1 MRCLNSLLAAGVIIL
16 LVATGCIGTNQPVAT
31 TTLVPKTSSQ
41 EVTSLPTPV
50 LTNTALTLRP
60 ELFPNALVL
69 KTRFPFGT
77 GTNWAGEATTYRI
90 WVNATY
96 QWFNPAD
103 NQYQI
108 RIAPA
113 GKKYLIVFINM
124 VNLGSDRAPLPPH
137 SNIYVLY
144 ENAVISPDPTHAFP
158 MKNSDSLP
166 KVIRIGEIE
175 FSKKLYGTEYV
186 EDFGYSHGQK
196 LGFIDPGESNAVD
209 GYIIYEVPVSLTPEK
224 AYVRIIM
231 PGTDATVWKL
241 G

>member
-1 MRCLNSLLAAGVIIL
+1 MQRLNPLLAAGVIIL
-16 LVATGCIGTNQPVAT
+16 LVATGCIGTNQQANS
-31 TTLVPKTSSQ
+31 TLVPKTYSQ

-50 LTNTALTLRP
+50 LTTTVLTLRP
-60 ELFPNALVL
+60 EPFPNSLGL
-69 KTRFPFGT
+69 KARFPFGT
-77 GTNWAGEATTYRI
+77 GTNWAGEVTTYRI

-103 NQYQI
+103 NQYQT

-113 GKKYLIVFINM
+113 GKKYVIVFINM
-124 VNLGSDRAPLPPH
+124 VNLGSDRAPLPPQ
-137 SNIYVLY
+137 SNIYVLH
-144 ENAVISPDPTHAFP
+144 ENAVISPDPTHALP
-158 MKNSDSLP
+158 MKNTDSSP

-196 LGFIDPGESNAVD
+196 LGFINPGESNAVD
-209 GYIIYEVPVSLTPEK
+209 GYIIYEVPVSLSPEK

-231 PGTDATVWKL
+231 PGTDSAVWKL
-241 G
+241 V